1 MENYLSFIVHLNEC
15 GDCYSCSLYS
25 QAALFKSLSAPY
37 WLDIVGPFSPC
48 LCWCCVWGWPCCLME
63 ALLLSRAWSSACAWF
78 ISAQHAAVCSH
89 GLLYSIP
96 SQHLCSVLNSP
107 IPVPCMG
114 HCFLLSIGLDAHPSH
129 SRVGQ
134 NKKSE
139 WKGDKYL
146 STENVKCLH
155 LDDRFLWFFFL
166 FIYSNILTIMYFL
179 VEVKYL

>member
-1 MENYLSFIVHLNEC
+1 MLLHLT
-15 GDCYSCSLYS
+15 G
-25 QAALFKSLSAPY
+25 
-37 WLDIVGPFSPC
+37 C
-48 LCWCCVWGWPCCLME
+48 LV
-63 ALLLSRAWSSACAWF
+63 
-78 ISAQHAAVCSH
+78 
-89 GLLYSIP
+89 
-96 SQHLCSVLNSP
+96 
-107 IPVPCMG
+107 
-114 HCFLLSIGLDAHPSH
+114 

>member
-1 MENYLSFIVHLNEC
+1 MNVVIVIPAVFTHKLHYSNLLVLLIDWILLDHSPPAYVGVVSGAGHVVSWKRFSWAGLEVLPVLGSSLLSM
-15 GDCYSCSLYS
+15 CSVQSWSSILYTFP
-25 QAALFKSLSAPY
+25 ASLLSTEQPH
-37 WLDIVGPFSPC
+37 PC
-48 LCWCCVWGWPCCLME
+48 AMHG
-63 ALLLSRAWSSACAWF
+63 ALLL
-78 ISAQHAAVCSH
+78 ID
-89 GLLYSIP
+89 LMLI
-96 SQHLCSVLNSP
+96 HLTGCLV
-107 IPVPCMG
+107 
-114 HCFLLSIGLDAHPSH
+114 